1 MSSDRIVF
9 IGAGGAGLTTAFTLA
24 RKRPDLHITLF
35 SKDPVVAYSQC
46 GMPFVL
52 DKKIESF
59 DKLVLYTPEVFKDL
73 GLDVRTSTAITG
85 IDLNAKTVTIEG
97 GESMEYGK
105 LVISTGSVPFVPP
118 VPGVGLKGVHRLLT
132 LEDGKRLA
140 EAMDNVESDAL
151 ESVVIVGGGPI
162 GLETAPAF
170 LDRFIDVT
178 IIERMPQ
185 LMPGA
190 LDPDMTK
197 MLEDHL
203 KEKGA
208 VVITG
213 KGVDSINGK
222 DGVESVSVGGETIKA
237 DMVLLAAG
245 VKPNVELAKKAGIDI
260 GPAGGID
267 VDEHF
272 HVKKNGK
279 VLEDVYAAGDCIEEV
294 NAISGRKVVCAIGTV
309 ANRQAGYLASELMGT
324 GAPYGPVLCPAITVV
339 GDLQIGSVGLNT
351 RACEATGIKP
361 VSFKAKSNTR
371 ARYYPEGR
379 QLDIKLIADGTRVV
393 GAQIVGKEG
402 VHGRINVLTLAIHE
416 KMTPSE
422 LADIETCYAPPVSPM
437 IDPITYTAEMLA
449 LRCKKIKK

>member
-24 RKRPDLHITLF
+24 RKRPDMKITLF

-73 GLDVRTSTAITG
+73 GLDVRTGTAVTG
-85 IDLNAKTVTIEG
+85 IDLEAKTVTIEG
-97 GESMEYGK
+97 GEALEYGK

-118 VPGVGLKGVHRLLT
+118 VPGVGLTGVYRLLT

-140 EAMDNVESDAL
+140 EAMDDVEH
-151 ESVVIVGGGPI
+151 VVIIGGGPI

-178 IIERMPQ
+178 IVERMPQ

-203 KEKGA
+203 KDKGA

-222 DGVESVSVGGETIKA
+222 DRVESVSVGGETIKA

-272 HVKKNGK
+272 RVKKNGK
-279 VLEDVYAAGDCIEEV
+279 VLDDVYAAGDCVEEV
-294 NAISGRKVVCAIGTV
+294 NAITGRKVVCAIGTV
-309 ANRQAGYLASELMGT
+309 ANRQSGYLANELMGM
-324 GAPYGPVLCPAITVV
+324 GVPYGPVLCPAITVV
-339 GDLQIGSVGLNT
+339 GDLQIGSVGLNA
-351 RACEATGIKP
+351 RACEAAGIKP

-371 ARYYPEGR
+371 ARYYPEGG
-379 QLDIKLIADGTRVV
+379 QLDIKLIADGKRVI
-393 GAQIVGKEG
+393 GAQIIGKEG
-402 VHGRINVLTLAIHE
+402 VHGRINVLTLAIHK

-422 LADIETCYAPPVSPM
+422 LADIETCYAPPVSPL

-449 LRCKKIKK
+449 LRCKKYKK

>member
-1 MSSDRIVF
+1 MSSDRVVF
-9 IGAGGAGLTTAFTLA
+9 VGAGGAGLTTAFTLA
-24 RKRPDLHITLF
+24 RKRPDMKITLF

-59 DKLVLYTPEVFKDL
+59 DKLILYTPEVFKDL
-73 GLDVRTSTAITG
+73 GLDVRTGTAITG
-85 IDLNAKTVTIEG
+85 IDLEAKAVTIEG
-97 GESMEYGK
+97 GEAVEYGK

-118 VPGVGLKGVHRLLT
+118 VPGVNLNGVYRLLT

-140 EAMDNVESDAL
+140 EAMDNI
-151 ESVVIVGGGPI
+151 ESVVIIGGGPI

-178 IIERMPQ
+178 IVERMPQ

-222 DGVESVSVGGETIKA
+222 DKVESVSVGGETIKA

-272 HVKKNGK
+272 RVKKSGK
-279 VLEDVYAAGDCIEEV
+279 VLNDIYAAGDCVEEV
-294 NAISGRKVVCAIGTV
+294 NAITGRKVVCAIGTV
-309 ANRQAGYLASELMGT
+309 ANRQAGYLADELMGT
-324 GAPYGPVLCPAITVV
+324 GKPYGPVLCPAITVI
-339 GDLQIGSVGLNT
+339 GDLQVGSVGLTT
-351 RACEATGIKP
+351 RACESAGIKS

-371 ARYYPEGR
+371 ARYYPEGT
-379 QLDIKLIADGTRVV
+379 QLDIKLIADGQRIV

-402 VHGRINVLTLAIHE
+402 VHGRINVLTLAIRQR
-416 KMTPSE
+416 MTPAE

-449 LRCKKIKK
+449 LRCKKVKRT

>member
-59 DKLVLYTPEVFKDL
+59 DKLVLYSPEVFKDL
-73 GLDVRTSTAITG
+73 GLDVRTGIAVTG
-85 IDLNAKTVTIEG
+85 IDLDAKAVMTEG
-97 GESMEYGK
+97 GETMEYGR

-118 VPGVGLKGVHRLLT
+118 VPGVNLNGVHRLLT
-132 LEDGKRLA
+132 LDDGKRLA
-140 EAMDNVESDAL
+140 EAMDDI
-151 ESVVIVGGGPI
+151 ESVVIIGGGPI

-178 IIERMPQ
+178 IVERMPQ
-185 LMPGA
+185 LMPAA

-213 KGVDSINGK
+213 KGVDSINGRDK
-222 DGVESVSVGGETIKA
+222 VESVSVGGETIKA

-272 HVKKNGK
+272 RVKKNGK
-279 VLEDVYAAGDCIEEV
+279 VLDDVYAAGDCIEEI
-294 NAISGRKVVCAIGTV
+294 NAITGRKVVCAIGTV
-309 ANRQAGYLASELMGT
+309 ANRQAGYLANELMDKGV
-324 GAPYGPVLCPAITVV
+324 PYGPVLCPAITVV
-339 GDLQIGSVGLNT
+339 GGIQIGSVGLNT
-351 RACEATGIKP
+351 RACESAGIKP

-371 ARYYPEGR
+371 ARYYPEGG
-379 QLDIKLIADGTRVV
+379 QLDIKLTADGTRIV
-393 GAQIVGKEG
+393 GAQVIGKEG
-402 VHGRINVLTLAIHE
+402 VHGRINVLTLAMRQ

-449 LRCKKIKK
+449 LRCKKNKK

>member
-9 IGAGGAGLTTAFTLA
+9 IGAGGAGITTAFTLA
-24 RKRPDLHITLF
+24 RKRPDMKITLF
-35 SKDPVVAYSQC
+35 SKDPIVAYSQC

-52 DKKIESF
+52 DRKIESF

-73 GLDVRTSTAITG
+73 GLDVRTGTAVTG
-85 IDLNAKTVTIEG
+85 IDLEAKTVTIEG
-97 GESMEYGK
+97 GEALEYGK

-118 VPGVGLKGVHRLLT
+118 VPGVGLMGVYRLLT

-140 EAMDNVESDAL
+140 EAMDNVESVA
-151 ESVVIVGGGPI
+151 IIGGGPI

-203 KEKGA
+203 KDKGA

-222 DGVESVSVGGETIKA
+222 DRVESVSVGGETIKA

-272 HVKKNGK
+272 RVKKNGK
-279 VLEDVYAAGDCIEEV
+279 VLDDVYAAGDCVEEV
-294 NAISGRKVVCAIGTV
+294 NAITGRKVVCAIGTV
-309 ANRQAGYLASELMGT
+309 ANRQSGYLANELMGM
-324 GAPYGPVLCPAITVV
+324 GVPYGPVLCPAITVV
-339 GDLQIGSVGLNT
+339 GDLQIGSVGLTT
-351 RACEATGIKP
+351 RACEAAGIKP
-361 VSFKAKSNTR
+361 ISFKAKSNTR
-371 ARYYPEGR
+371 ARYYPEGG
-379 QLDIKLIADGTRVV
+379 QLDIKLIADGRRVI
-393 GAQIVGKEG
+393 GAQIIGKEG
-402 VHGRINVLTLAIHE
+402 VHGRINVLTLAIHK
-416 KMTPSE
+416 KMTPAE
-422 LADIETCYAPPVSPM
+422 LADVETCYAPPVSPM

-449 LRCKKIKK
+449 LRCKKYKK